1 MKKRINIAIDGPAGA
16 GKSTVAKRVADHL
29 SYLYIDTGAMYRALT
44 YFAIKQGIN
53 LENELLLS
61 QLLDTIQIQL
71 KVSEEGTYVFVNDEN
86 VTEAIRSSEVTNLVS
101 TVAKHRAIRMSML
114 NMQREMAKEGG
125 AVLDGRDIGTHVL
138 PNAEVKVFLTASV
151 DERAKRRHEQNIEK
165 GLPSDIETL
174 KQEIATRD
182 ELDSSREVAP
192 LQKAEDAIEINTT
205 TLTID
210 EVVTHILELVNE
222 RV

>member
-1 MKKRINIAIDGPAGA
+1 MKRINIAIDGPAGA

-29 SYLYIDTGAMYRALT
+29 SFLYIDTGAMYRALT
-44 YFAIKQGIN
+44 YFALKQGIDP
-53 LENELLLS
+53 EDEALLS
-61 QLLDTIQIQL
+61 HLLDSIHIQL

-86 VTEAIRSSEVTNLVS
+86 VTEAIRSTEVTNLVS
-101 TVAKHRAIRMSML
+101 AVAKHRAIRMSML

-165 GLPSDIETL
+165 GLPSDLATL

-192 LQKAEDAIEINTT
+192 LQKAEDAIEVNTT

-210 EVVTHILELVNE
+210 EVVAHILELVNE